1 MYAHAGPT
9 HRKSVGFLWIF
20 IRVPYRSEFRR
31 GLVLPTAMLEARFW
45 HFQNSCPGGPRYS
58 KNLMQSEIAWISLKI
73 GGVLYFGVPYTEVAL
88 ESPNASWLVK
98 TEPNHPA
105 PGNLDGPGR
114 PKNDPKTGLLA
125 WPWAKRDPYDPPTK
139 VGPIGETAKKI

>member
-1 MYAHAGPT
+1 
-9 HRKSVGFLWIF
+9 
-20 IRVPYRSEFRR
+20 
-31 GLVLPTAMLEARFW
+31 LPTAMLEARFW